1 MIWIANRSLS
11 TLQEPII
18 SILLLNIRLRRPHPP
33 TLSAFGIVND
43 IDWRRGM
50 RSSQSIHRRGT
61 HRPQGT
67 CLQFIIV
74 PPEFLHYSMM
84 LMRFSKVNVNAMCSA
99 SSALSFSVK
108 QRGDDPI
115 GWGGSTQFK
124 CTVLRAFTEN
134 EMDGWVLVRGTN
146 PTYKCRSKCLFKGS
160 FAEPS
165 TLHSRGRQKVY
176 VDLEWEYWRREPQS
190 FQLVA
195 ALLLH

>member
-1 MIWIANRSLS
+1 MTLIGDEGCARRNLFIEEGRIVPRERAFNSLS
-11 TLQEPII
+11 FPRNSFT
-18 SILLLNIRLRRPHPP
+18 IRWCWCG
-33 TLSAFGIVND
+33 SAK
-43 IDWRRGM
+43 
-50 RSSQSIHRRGT
+50 
-61 HRPQGT
+61 
-67 CLQFIIV
+67 
-74 PPEFLHYSMM
+74 SMSM
-84 LMRFSKVNVNAMCSA
+84 PNAVCSA

-124 CTVLRAFTEN
+124 CIVLRAFTEN